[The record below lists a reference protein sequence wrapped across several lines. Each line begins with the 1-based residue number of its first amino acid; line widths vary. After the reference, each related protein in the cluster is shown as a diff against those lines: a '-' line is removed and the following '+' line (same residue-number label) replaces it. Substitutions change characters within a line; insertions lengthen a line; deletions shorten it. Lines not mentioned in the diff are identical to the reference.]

1 MTLPAIYDLDEEYE
15 NALNRDA
22 DKESRLFSI
31 SHLDFMHP
39 LDELVLDENEDTDI
53 RIAALDC
60 LGIFKNTIYE
70 IDIDK
75 VPKELALA
83 IIEKYDFNHPLNQIA
98 LNHKD
103 VDYRLKALE
112 NRFMDDEDVLKNII
126 ENESNSKLR
135 SAAAKHKSLND
146 REFLERIAL
155 NDEDKYVRSA
165 AASNYSTQNIEV
177 LTKIIEEDK
186 EDIVRISALKNLIFK
201 YNLYYPQ
208 SNKKY
213 NFKRKFDKISR
224 NMIRWEEDYIP
235 NELHNDENI
244 GIILDLDML
253 HSIFRSSLFE
263 DYDKLRDNLIE
274 YFERILVYFEKY
286 NPFEEGKLEDESY
299 NKTLYDKFKLQYG
312 DIRRL
317 SLYQLAYDGR
327 IGDFKYY
334 LDYLKSLK
342 IDMDDFESSEES
354 STEKIIEESYFIE
367 LANNDP
373 NLEIVRLALEGIRDN
388 TVLNKFATK
397 GQTVDIIK
405 TAIKRMTDTTLL
417 ADMAINRI
425 DLDIQEPKLYD
436 DEWVCDYISE
446 DVMEQGYS
454 FYSYDFY
461 SHDLKFY
468 KRLFDNRLES
478 VYYDAIAEV
487 YYKDTLPYCIF
498 KKIKNYFDLIFILKY
513 THSFALRDLIIYKIS
528 NPIILAYIALKAT
541 DERIRYA
548 AFGRIE
554 SKVILKYVYLNS
566 EDFRIKNL
574 YLSKSYDNDAL
585 NEAFLKEENDVLRKS
600 ILDNP
605 YFKIAPETMEYCIEK
620 DSYISSYA
628 ENKFP
633 KQFINYRLINKKFRK

>member
-1 MTLPAIYDLDEEYE
+1 MTFPIIYDLDKEYE
-15 NALNRDA
+15 IALNKDA
-22 DKESRLFSI
+22 DKESRLYSI
-31 SHLDFMHP
+31 RRLDFTYP
-39 LDELVLDENEDTDI
+39 LDELVLDEDEDTDI

-60 LGIFKNTIYE
+60 LGISKNTLYE

-83 IIEKYDFNHPLNQIA
+83 IIEKYYFSHPLNQIA

-112 NRFMDDEDVLKNII
+112 NRFIDDEEVLKQII

-186 EDIVRISALKNLIFK
+186 EDIVRISALKNLVFK

-208 SNKKY
+208 SNKKHS
-213 NFKRKFDKISR
+213 FKRKFDKISR
-224 NMIRWEEDYIP
+224 NMIIWEEDYIP
-235 NELHNDENI
+235 KELHNDENI
-244 GIILDLDML
+244 GIILDLDLL

-274 YFERILVYFEKY
+274 YFERILFYFEKY
-286 NPFEEGKLEDESY
+286 NPFEEGKMEDGSY
-299 NKTLYDKFKLQYG
+299 NKKLYDKYKLQDG
-312 DIRRL
+312 DIRKL
-317 SLYQLAYDGR
+317 VLYQLAYDGR

-334 LDYLKSLK
+334 LYYLKSLE
-342 IDMDDFESSEES
+342 IDMDDLESSEES
-354 STEKIIEESYFIE
+354 STEKMIEESYFIE
-367 LANNDP
+367 LAYNDSNP
-373 NLEIVRLALEGIRDN
+373 EIVKLALEAISDN
-388 TVLNKFATK
+388 TVLNFFATV
-397 GQTVDIIK
+397 GQTMDIMK
-405 TAIKRMTDTTLL
+405 TAIKRMTDNILL

-425 DLDIQEPKLYD
+425 DHDIQEPKLYD
-436 DEWVCDYISE
+436 DNWVCDYIFE
-446 DVMEQGYS
+446 NLMDQGYN
-454 FYSYDFY
+454 FKFDDFY
-461 SHDLKFY
+461 SHDLKFF

-478 VYYDAIAEV
+478 VYYDAIAEA
-487 YYKDTLPYCIF
+487 YYKDTLPYCMF

-513 THSFALRDLIIYKIS
+513 THSFALRDIVIYKIS

-548 AFGRIE
+548 AYGRIE

-566 EDFRIKNL
+566 EDFRIKYL
-574 YLSKSYDNDAL
+574 YLSKSNDNDAL
-585 NEAFLKEENDVLRKS
+585 NEAFLKEENEVLRKS
-600 ILDNP
+600 ILDNDH
-605 YFKIAPETMEYCIEK
+605 FKIAPEVIEYCIEH

-628 ENKFP
+628 ENKFA
-633 KQFINYRLINKKFRK
+633 KQFVNYRLMNKKFRK